1 MTPIARWIAALL
13 ILPGAGTVASAS
25 SDGELAPSDR
35 HQASAQIIVE
45 LLTNHHYRERD
56 LDDELSSGALNA
68 YLDALDPERFYFRAS
83 DVQDF
88 QRYRHKLDDQLR
100 QGELDAAWEIFR
112 VYRERVQQRSDYAR
126 ELLQSELDLED
137 DGSYPLEREDAAW
150 ATSGEAMN
158 ELWRE
163 RIQNDVL
170 SLKLADNDGEQLPVD
185 RLEERYAQLARNVA
199 QYTADDV
206 FEIYMNAWSR
216 LFDPHTNYLSPRTRE
231 NFNINMSLSLQG
243 IGAMLTIEGQYTKVT
258 ELVAG
263 GPAAKDGE
271 LGTGDRIVAV
281 GQGDEEMVSVVGW
294 RLGDVVQLIRGP
306 KGSVVRLEILSG
318 DSGGRKM
325 IDIKRNEIVL
335 DDRAA
340 QSRLLTLDH
349 GARQQRIGVIE
360 LPSFYHDFS
369 PDDGQNGRSTTTDV
383 ARLIEELRAD
393 EPLDGL
399 VIDLRGNT
407 GGSLQEAAKMT
418 GLFIED
424 GPVVQVE
431 YSSGQ
436 RNVLRDDDDGLLA
449 YDGPLTVLVNGR
461 SASASEIFAGA
472 MQDYGRGL
480 VLGDQTFGKGTVQ
493 DLVDLNRYQFA
504 ADDKAGSVKF
514 TRAKYYRITG
524 ASTQKRGVKP
534 DINMAELLQAT
545 GDISERHEDNAL
557 PWDKIDALDFE
568 RVGNPEHYVD
578 TLADRYHQRVAER
591 TTLAALRAERD
602 LEQQLRERDRVP
614 LAESKR
620 RSEQADRE
628 DQRLEALNRRLRA
641 MGRDPV
647 NSASAIDADDLP
659 DLVAREAA
667 RITAD
672 LSDLETGST
681 LTPVGGYETV
691 RSD

>member
-1 MTPIARWIAALL
+1 MTMIARWIVAPLIVAGAITAA
-13 ILPGAGTVASAS
+13 PASA
-25 SDGELAPSDR
+25 DGDLAPSDR
-35 HQASAQIIVE
+35 HRASAQIIVE
-45 LLTNHHYRERD
+45 LLSNHHYRERD
-56 LDDELSSGALNA
+56 LDNELSRAAFDA
-68 YLDALDPERFYFRAS
+68 YLDALDPERFYFRAA
-83 DVQDF
+83 DIRDF
-88 QRYRHKLDDQLR
+88 QRYRDKLDDQLR
-100 QGELDAAWEIFR
+100 QGKLDAAWEIFR
-112 VYRERVQQRSDYAR
+112 VYRKRVQQRSDYAR
-126 ELLQSELDLED
+126 QLLESGLDLEN
-137 DGSYPLEREDAAW
+137 
-150 ATSGEAMN
+150 SGTYRLDRKTANWVNSETAMD

-170 SLKLADNDGEQLPVD
+170 SLKLADNDGGDPPAE
-185 RLEERYAQLARNVA
+185 RLTERYAQLARNVG

-263 GPAAKDGE
+263 GPADKDGE
-271 LGTGDRIVAV
+271 LSAGDRIVAV
-281 GQGDEEMVSVVGW
+281 GQGDEEMESVVGW
-294 RLGDVVQLIRGP
+294 RLGDVVQRIRGP
-306 KGSVVRLEILSG
+306 KGSVVRLETLSE
-318 DSGGRKM
+318 DSGSRKI
-325 IDIKRNEIVL
+325 IDITRNEIVL

-340 QSRLLTLDH
+340 KGRLLMLDH
-349 GARQQRIGVIE
+349 GAGQQRIGVIE

-369 PDDGQNGRSTTTDV
+369 PDDDQKGRSTTADV
-383 ARLIEELRAD
+383 AKLIKELAA
-393 EPLDGL
+393 EQPLDGL

-418 GLFIED
+418 GLFVKD

-449 YDGPLTVLVNGR
+449 YNGPLTVLVNGR

-480 VLGDQTFGKGTVQ
+480 VLGAQTFGKGTVQ

-504 ADDKAGSVKF
+504 ADGKAGSVKF

-524 ASTQKRGVKP
+524 ASTQKRGIKP
-534 DINMAELLQAT
+534 DIDMTELLRDT

-557 PWDKIDALDFE
+557 PWDQIEALDFE
-568 RVGNPEHYVD
+568 RVGDPNRYVE
-578 TLADRYHQRVAER
+578 TLAERYHERVRER
-591 TTLAALRAERD
+591 ATLTALRAQRE
-602 LEQQLRERDRVP
+602 LEQRLRQRERVP
-614 LAESKR
+614 LAESER
-620 RSEQADRE
+620 RAERNERDE
-628 DQRLEALNRRLRA
+628 KRLEALNQRLRA
-641 MGRDPV
+641 MGREPV
-647 NSASAIDADDLP
+647 ESPSAIEADELP

-672 LSDLETGST
+672 LSDLEGGSS
-681 LTPVGGYETV
+681 LAPVGGYETV
-691 RSD
+691 KSN